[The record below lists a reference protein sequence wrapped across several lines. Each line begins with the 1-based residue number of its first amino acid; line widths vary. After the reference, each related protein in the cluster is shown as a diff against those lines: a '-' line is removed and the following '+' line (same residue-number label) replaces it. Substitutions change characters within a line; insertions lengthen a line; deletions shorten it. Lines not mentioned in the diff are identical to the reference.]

1 LELQVGRVDFAN
13 LPAFSENEVELL
25 RRYLDKDHRFRHAQ
39 VSVGRQGLIDDNLG
53 YFLGE
58 APAMNGWRDFA
69 AFFTASNTITGDWL
83 TVPTSQSYLWGY
95 GCGAGTYTS
104 CSGVATTSQL
114 ATSDP
119 RVVFTMLFGSYFGD
133 WDSPNNLLRASMATS
148 NYTLTSAWVCRP
160 YWHFHHMGLGETVG
174 FSTRVSQNNDG
185 DLYSANGFQSSV
197 HVALM
202 GDPTLRMHVVGPPSE
217 LVVASD
223 AGGVK
228 LTWNPSSDTV
238 LGYHVYRSTNA
249 AGPFTRLNGSLIT
262 DTNYIDPEVGTNVYM
277 VRAVKLEV
285 SGSGSYYNASQ
296 GIFRSFEPSANILP
310 IAGADTIE
318 RDPTNSVK
326 VSIATLLSNDT
337 DADGDPISFLGV
349 SATSVNGGTVVSN
362 SNWIFYTPALG
373 WTDTDTFTYT
383 ISDGRGAP
391 VIGTVTV
398 NVRYDSGPSP
408 NLVITHQGGSSYRVR
423 GDGIPNR
430 TYRVQY
436 AEDVDHPDWQTLGP
450 ATADANGVFE
460 IVDTAGSPQR
470 FYRSVYP

>member
-1 LELQVGRVDFAN
+1 
-13 LPAFSENEVELL
+13 
-25 RRYLDKDHRFRHAQ
+25 
-39 VSVGRQGLIDDNLG
+39 
-53 YFLGE
+53 
-58 APAMNGWRDFA
+58 
-69 AFFTASNTITGDWL
+69 
-83 TVPTSQSYLWGY
+83 
-95 GCGAGTYTS
+95 
-104 CSGVATTSQL
+104 VATTTQL

-119 RVVFTMLFGSYFGD
+119 RIVFAMLFGSYFGD
-133 WDSPNNLLRASMATS
+133 WDSPNNLLRAALATP
-148 NYTLTSAWVCRP
+148 NYTLTSAWVTRP
-160 YWHFHHMGLGETVG
+160 YWHFHHMGLGETIG
-174 FSTRVSQNNDG
+174 FSTRLTQNNDG
-185 DLYSANGFQSSV
+185 TLYSANGFQNFV
-197 HVALM
+197 HIALM
-202 GDPTLRMHVVGPPSE
+202 GDPTLRMHVVGPPSN
-217 LVVASD
+217 LVAASD

-262 DTNYIDPEVGTNVYM
+262 DTNYVDAEVGTNVYM

-310 IAGADTIE
+310 VAGADTID

-326 VSIATLLSNDT
+326 VSVATLLSNDT

-362 SNWIFYTPALG
+362 SNWIFYTPAVG

-383 ISDGRGAP
+383 ISDGRGDP
-391 VIGTVTV
+391 VTGTVTV
-398 NVRYDSGPSP
+398 NVRTNNGPSP
-408 NLVITHQGGSSYRVR
+408 NLLITHQGGSSYLVR

-436 AEDVDHPDWQTLGP
+436 AEDVESSVWQTLGP